1 MFVYCINFK
10 STMKNHNLLSV
21 ILLGLAILS
30 CRDGNN
36 SAKNYFSFD
45 GAKLQEQYKPGES
58 IGMGI
63 LNAENKK
70 IDSIVYY
77 VNNTNIGSKKGTEKI
92 AFDLKAEKLGYKNLK
107 ALVYFEGEHQ
117 ETETRVELVSGIQP
131 KLLTYEIVN
140 VYPHDIKAYTQ
151 GLEFYRDTLFESTG
165 NGAGNSTRIRGISS
179 LRKTD
184 YRTGKVYKQVNLEN
198 SMFGEGITVLNNKVY
213 QLTYTEL
220 TGFVYDADTF
230 KREKTFKYF
239 REMQGWG
246 LTNDGTNLYQSDGS
260 EKIWILDPETLKG
273 IDNINIYLGSTKVKN
288 VNELEWVDG
297 KIYGN
302 VYLKDAIA
310 VIDPKTGA
318 VEAIL
323 DLKDLKAK
331 VLQHPDVDV
340 LNGIAY
346 NAKTK
351 TFFVTGKNW
360 DKMFE
365 IRIK

>member
-1 MFVYCINFK
+1 MFVSRKNFK
-10 STMKNHNLLSV
+10 FIMKSHNLLSV
-21 ILLGLAILS
+21 ILLGLTIFS
-30 CRDGNN
+30 CGDGKN
-36 SAKNYFSFD
+36 SEKNYFSFD

-58 IGMGI
+58 IDMGI

-77 VNNTNIGSKKGTEKI
+77 VNSKNIGAKKGAERI
-92 AFDLKAEKLGYKNLK
+92 AFDLTNEKLGYKNLK

-117 ETETRVELVSGIQP
+117 ETETRVELVSGIEM
-131 KLLTYEIVN
+131 KLLSYEIVN

-165 NGAGNSTRIRGISS
+165 NGAGNSTGIRGISS
-179 LRKTD
+179 VRKTD
-184 YRTGKVYKQVNLEN
+184 YKTGKVYSQVNLEN
-198 SMFGEGITVLNNKVY
+198 NMFGEGITVLNNKVY
-213 QLTYTEL
+213 QLTYTEM
-220 TGFVYDADTF
+220 TGFVYNADNL
-230 KREKTFKYF
+230 KREKTFTYF
-239 REMQGWG
+239 RKMQGWG

-260 EKIWILDPETLKG
+260 EKIWIINPETLKEV
-273 IDNINIYLGSTKVKN
+273 DNINIYTGSAKVKN

-302 VYLKDAIA
+302 VYQKDAIA

>member
-1 MFVYCINFK
+1 
-10 STMKNHNLLSV
+10 MKNHNLLSV
-21 ILLGLAILS
+21 ILLGLTIFS
-30 CRDGNN
+30 CGDENN
-36 SAKNYFSFD
+36 SKKSHFSFD

-58 IGMGI
+58 IDMGV

-77 VNNTNIGSKKGTEKI
+77 VNNKNIGSKKGGEKI
-92 AFDLKAEKLGYKNLK
+92 AFDLTNEKLGYKNLK

-131 KLLTYEIVN
+131 KLLSYEIVT

-165 NGAGNSTRIRGISS
+165 NGAGNSTGIRGISS

-184 YRTGKVYKQVNLEN
+184 YKTGKVYKQVDLEN
-198 SMFGEGITVLNNKVY
+198 NMFGEGMTVLNNKVY
-213 QLTYTEL
+213 QLTYREM
-220 TGFVYDADTF
+220 TGFVYNADTF

-239 REMQGWG
+239 RQMEGWG

-260 EKIWILDPETLKG
+260 EKIWILNPETLKEV
-273 IDNINIYLGSTKVKN
+273 DNINIYTGSAKVKN

-302 VYLKDAIA
+302 VYQRDAIA

-346 NAKTK
+346 NPKTK

-365 IRIK
+365 IRIKG

>member
-1 MFVYCINFK
+1 
-10 STMKNHNLLSV
+10 MKNHNLLSV
-21 ILLGLAILS
+21 ILLGLTIFS
-30 CRDGNN
+30 CKDEIN
-36 SAKNYFSFD
+36 SKKSHFSFD
-45 GAKLQEQYKPGES
+45 EAKLQEQYKPGES
-58 IGMGI
+58 IDMGI

-77 VNNTNIGSKKGTEKI
+77 VNNKNIGSKKGAEKI
-92 AFDLKAEKLGYKNLK
+92 AFDLSAEKLGYKNLK

-131 KLLTYEIVN
+131 KLLSYEIVN

-165 NGAGNSTRIRGISS
+165 NGAGNTTRIRGISS

-184 YRTGKVYKQVNLEN
+184 YKTGKVYKQVNLEN
-198 SMFGEGITVLNNKVY
+198 EMFGEGITILNNKVY

-230 KREKTFKYF
+230 KRERSFKYF

-246 LTNDGTNLYQSDGS
+246 LTNDGKNLYQSDGS

-273 IDNINIYLGSTKVKN
+273 LDNINIYIGSTKVKN
-288 VNELEWVDG
+288 VNELEWVNG

-302 VYLKDAIA
+302 VYLKDSIAI
-310 VIDPKTGA
+310 IDPKTGA
-318 VEAIL
+318 VEAII
-323 DLKDLKAK
+323 DLKDLKTK